1 MSIPENCIC
10 GFEDSDCHIY
20 NCDVFNETKSQVTFD
35 NIYSNMA
42 NINKL
47 IQAYKRMA
55 AALKLRS
62 ECLKAYENI

>member
-1 MSIPENCIC
+1 
-10 GFEDSDCHIY
+10 
-20 NCDVFNETKSQVTFD
+20 
-35 NIYSNMA
+35 MA

-62 ECLKAYENI
+62 ECLKAYENIRIYNHAILWIHCVIIVMGNKDKDKVESNPGFSK